1 MFHSWNDIILLFC
14 VCRWTNSLCSCMSWL
29 TCWETSG
36 FIDLQKVLSSFQAN
50 PAVSLLEQIA
60 SRLLRAFTVSDV
72 CGIFCVAFC
81 FVCLFC
87 KCKSASKPGRILRK
101 KSINGSN
108 LICLIE
114 KWVIYL
120 DFFFFALSM
129 LQSCA
134 TSEEVTSLC
143 EEAQKL
149 FRRIEQSRVPI
160 VAAIHGS
167 CLSRGLEVQQF
178 VSKCQFGL
186 KYGQELSVL

>member
-29 TCWETSG
+29 MCWETSG

-50 PAVSLLEQIA
+50 LAVSLLEQIA

-72 CGIFCVAFC
+72 CGVFCVAFC

-120 DFFFFALSM
+120 DFFFSLLSVCFSPVQLVRRSPVSVRKLRSCLGELSSLVSPLSPLSM
-129 LQSCA
+129 AHVWVEALRYN
-134 TSEEVTSLC
+134 SLC
-143 EEAQKL
+143 QNANL
-149 FRRIEQSRVPI
+149 
-160 VAAIHGS
+160 A
-167 CLSRGLEVQQF
+167 
-178 VSKCQFGL
+178 
-186 KYGQELSVL
+186 

>member
-72 CGIFCVAFC
+72 CGVFCVAFC

-87 KCKSASKPGRILRK
+87 KCKSANKPGRSLRK
-101 KSINGSN
+101 KSNGSN

-120 DFFFFALSM
+120 DFFFLFFALSM
-129 LQSCA
+129 LQSCT
-134 TSEEVTSLC
+134 TSEEVASLC

-167 CLSRGLEVQQF
+167 CVSRGLEVQQF

-186 KYGQELSVL
+186 KNGQ